1 MLSRFLLRMR
11 GTSTRDSGGMFLKL
25 KITSTMLVLISAA
38 VYLLGYSP
46 NAHGMLVGEHV
57 PRSTFESSN
66 ELNRETKWK
75 EPLDSMPKAK
85 SMEDIAYTK
94 RKTHRQ
100 SYGKGKNR
108 TKKTVWRSYR

>member
-1 MLSRFLLRMR
+1 MR
-11 GTSTRDSGGMFLKL
+11 GPSTWDSGGMFFNL
-25 KITSTMLVLISAA
+25 KISPMMLTAVGAA
-38 VYLLGYSP
+38 VYLLACLP
-46 NAHGMLVGEHV
+46 NAHGMLAWEDV
-57 PRSTFESSN
+57 PRSTIESSN

-75 EPLDSMPKAK
+75 EALDSMPKAK
-85 SMEDIAYTK
+85 YMEDIAYKK